1 MRSHVLV
8 VGSGSIA
15 IKHFNNLKKLL
26 PNSTIK
32 VYATYAAENIPPN
45 DLVKTI
51 SDALNFEPFLV
62 VIANSSSLHIQTSK
76 QFAGIGANLL
86 IEKPISNSSADV
98 EDLLNICFQ
107 NKVLLTVGYNL
118 RFLDSLNFFR
128 TQVDSRVVGKPL
140 LVKCE
145 VGQYLPTWRSHVDYR
160 QAVSA
165 KRDLGGGALLELSH
179 EIDYLLWIFGKIDW
193 VRATVMKQSS
203 LEIDVED
210 SSFLTLGIK
219 NPNNANLV
227 ANLSLDFIR
236 HDKQRNCTVIGETGS
251 LRWDGISGQVLIMK
265 EGSNHWET
273 LFSSNNSTNDTYFDE
288 LKNFIE
294 CIDSGKVPRVTGVD
308 GLNVVKVIESALVSA
323 PTGEQINVK

>member
-1 MRSHVLV
+1 M
-8 VGSGSIA
+8 
-15 IKHFNNLKKLL
+15 

-128 TQVDSRVVGKPL
+128 TQVDSKVVGKPL

-145 VGQYLPTWRSHVDYR
+145 VGQYLPTWRSQVDYR
-160 QAVSA
+160 RTVSA

-219 NPNNANLV
+219 NPNNSNLV

-308 GLNVVKVIESALVSA
+308 GLNVVKVIESALDSA

>member
-1 MRSHVLV
+1 MESHALV

-26 PNSTIK
+26 PNSILK
-32 VYATYAAENIPPN
+32 VYATYATENISPKN
-45 DLVKTI
+45 LISTI
-51 SDALNFEPFLV
+51 SEALHYRPFLV
-62 VIANSSSLHIQTSK
+62 IIANPSSLHIQTAK
-76 QFAGIGANLL
+76 LFAGIGANLL
-86 IEKPISNSSADV
+86 IEKPISNSTANV
-98 EDLLNICFQ
+98 EDLLNICRQ
-107 NKVLLTVGYNL
+107 NRVLLTVGYNL

-128 TQVDSRVVGKPL
+128 TQVDSKVVGTPL

-145 VGQYLPTWRSHVDYR
+145 VGQFLPTWRSQVDYR
-160 QAVSA
+160 RAVSA

-179 EIDYLLWIFGKIDW
+179 EFDYLLWIFGKIDW
-193 VRATVMKQSS
+193 VRATVMKQSN

-210 SSFLTLGIK
+210 SAFLTLGIN

-236 HDKQRNCTVIGETGS
+236 HDKQRNCTLIGETGS
-251 LRWDGISGQVLIMK
+251 LRWDGIRGQVSIMK
-265 EGSNHWET
+265 AGSNHWKT
-273 LFSSNNSTNDTYFDE
+273 IFSSKNKTSDTYFDE

-294 CIDSGKVPRVTGVD
+294 CIDLQKTPRVTGVD

>member
-1 MRSHVLV
+1 MRNHVLV

-15 IKHFNNLKKLL
+15 TKHFNNLKKLL

-32 VYATYAAENIPPN
+32 VYATYATDKISPN
-45 DLVKTI
+45 DLIKNM
-51 SDALNFEPFLV
+51 SDALDFRPFLV
-62 VIANSSSLHIQTSK
+62 IMANPASLHIQTAK
-76 QFAGIGANLL
+76 QFARVGSNLL
-86 IEKPISNSSADV
+86 IEKPISNSTADV
-98 EDLLNICFQ
+98 EDLLNICLQ
-107 NKVLLTVGYNL
+107 NKTLLTVGYNL

-128 TQVDSRVVGKPL
+128 TQVGSKIVGKPL

-145 VGQYLPTWRSHVDYR
+145 VGQYLPTWRNQVDYR
-160 QAVSA
+160 QTVSA

-179 EIDYLLWIFGKIDW
+179 EIDYLLWIFGEINW
-193 VRATVMKQSS
+193 VRATVMKQSL

-210 SSFLTLGIK
+210 SSFLTLGITSS
-219 NPNNANLV
+219 NNKNLV

-251 LRWDGISGQVLIMK
+251 LRWDGIIGQVLIMK

-273 LFSSNNSTNDTYFDE
+273 LFSSNNSTDETYFDE

-294 CIDSGKVPRVTGVD
+294 CIDSGKVPRVTGMD
-308 GLNVVKVIESALVSA
+308 GLNVVKVIESALESA
-323 PTGEQINVK
+323 PTGKQTSVK

>member
-8 VGSGSIA
+8 VGSVSIA
-15 IKHFNNLKKLL
+15 IKHFNSLKKLL

-128 TQVDSRVVGKPL
+128 TQVDSKVVGKPL

-145 VGQYLPTWRSHVDYR
+145 VGQYLPTWRSQVDYR
-160 QAVSA
+160 RTVSA

-219 NPNNANLV
+219 NPNNSNLV

-308 GLNVVKVIESALVSA
+308 GLNVVKVIESALDSA

>member
-1 MRSHVLV
+1 MRSNVLV
-8 VGSGSIA
+8 VGSGGIA
-15 IKHFNNLKKLL
+15 TKHFNNLKKLL

-32 VYATYAAENIPPN
+32 VYATYATENIPPN
-45 DLVKTI
+45 DLIKTI
-51 SDALNFEPFLV
+51 SDALNFKPFLV
-62 VIANSSSLHIQTSK
+62 IIANPSSLHIHTSK

-86 IEKPISNSSADV
+86 IEKPISNSTADV

-118 RFLDSLNFFR
+118 RFLDSLIFFR
-128 TQVDSRVVGKPL
+128 TQVDLNIVGKPL

-145 VGQYLPTWRSHVDYR
+145 VGQYLPTWRNYVDYR
-160 QAVSA
+160 QSVSA

-179 EIDYLLWIFGKIDW
+179 EIDYLLWIFGKINW

-210 SSFLTLGIK
+210 SSFLTLGLI
-219 NPNNANLV
+219 NPNNENLV

-251 LRWDGISGQVLIMK
+251 LRWDGISGHVLIMK
-265 EGSNHWET
+265 EGSNYWET
-273 LFSSNNSTNDTYFDE
+273 LFSSNNTIFDTYTDE
-288 LKNFIE
+288 LKDFIE
-294 CIDSGKVPRVTGVD
+294 CIDSGKVPKVTGID
-308 GLNVVKVIESALVSA
+308 GLNVIKVIETALESA
-323 PTGEQINVK
+323 PTGKQINVK

>member
-1 MRSHVLV
+1 MENYVLV

-15 IKHFNNLKKLL
+15 TKHFNNLKKLL
-26 PNSTIK
+26 PDSIIK
-32 VYATYAAENIPPN
+32 VYATYATENISPN
-45 DLVKTI
+45 DLIKTI
-51 SDALNFEPFLV
+51 SDAVDYRPFLV
-62 VIANSSSLHIQTSK
+62 IIANPSNLHIQTAK
-76 QFAGIGANLL
+76 LFASAGANLL
-86 IEKPISNSSADV
+86 IEKPISNSTADV

-128 TQVDSRVVGKPL
+128 IQVDSKVIGKPL

-145 VGQYLPTWRSHVDYR
+145 VGQYLPTWRSQIDYR
-160 QAVSA
+160 RSVSA

-210 SSFLTLGIK
+210 SAFLTLGLK
-219 NPNNANLV
+219 NPNNENLV
-227 ANLSLDFIR
+227 ANLSIDFIR
-236 HDKQRNCTVIGETGS
+236 HDKQRNCTLIGEAGS
-251 LRWDGISGQVLIMK
+251 LRWDGISGQVMLMK
-265 EGSNHWET
+265 EGSNQWEI
-273 LFSSNNSTNDTYFDE
+273 LFSSNNKTNDTYFDE

-294 CIDSGKVPRVTGVD
+294 CISLGIAPRVTGVD
-308 GLNVVKVIESALVSA
+308 GLNVLKVIESALVSA

>member
-62 VIANSSSLHIQTSK
+62 VIANPSSLHIQTSK

-128 TQVDSRVVGKPL
+128 TQVDSKVVGKPL

-145 VGQYLPTWRSHVDYR
+145 VGQYLPTWRSQVEYR
-160 QAVSA
+160 RTVSA

-219 NPNNANLV
+219 NPNNSNLV

-308 GLNVVKVIESALVSA
+308 GLNVVKVIESALESA